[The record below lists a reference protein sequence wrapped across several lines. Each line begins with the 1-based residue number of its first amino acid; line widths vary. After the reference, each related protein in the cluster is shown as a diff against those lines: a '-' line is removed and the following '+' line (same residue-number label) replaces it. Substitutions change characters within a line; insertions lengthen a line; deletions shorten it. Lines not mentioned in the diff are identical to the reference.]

1 MKESYEECEANNFGL
16 QRRCDSGNNV
26 VLSVRA
32 EVHAGRL
39 LSSEIS
45 LSVCRPCLDKGKAT
59 PTRPLWQ
66 GRVGHGGV
74 VEPEH
79 VCNISNARTG
89 RSHWPLDINTS
100 FILCRWTRA
109 VSEPLRGQG

>member
-1 MKESYEECEANNFGL
+1 MKMSYEECVAHSFGL
-16 QRRCDSGNNV
+16 QRRCDCGNNV

-45 LSVCRPCLDKGKAT
+45 PFVCRPYLDRGKAT
-59 PTRPLWQ
+59 SARPLWQ
-66 GRVGHGGV
+66 GWVGHGGV
-74 VEPEH
+74 AEPEH

-89 RSHWPLDINTS
+89 RSDWPLATQVDEGGQRT
-100 FILCRWTRA
+100 FQRA
-109 VSEPLRGQG
+109 RLT